1 MTSSDDSTGRRRR
14 ATILGSIGIVLVVL
28 GIIGVILYAT
38 GAPDAAAEAGTET
51 GALRGA
57 TIWAAALAMGIGAA
71 LILTAIMVSR
81 RGGSRVSEVE
91 GVGRPKG
98 DVIDDQR

>member
-1 MTSSDDSTGRRRR
+1 MSSSDDTSGRRRR
-14 ATILGSIGIVLVVL
+14 AAFIAGSGIVLLVL

-57 TIWAAALAMGIGAA
+57 TVWAAALAMGIGAA
-71 LILTAIMVSR
+71 LILTAIVVSR
-81 RGGSRVSEVE
+81 RGGSQVSEVQ

>member
-1 MTSSDDSTGRRRR
+1 MSTSPESSRRHRTLTL
-14 ATILGSIGIVLVVL
+14 AVIGALLVVA

-57 TIWAAALAMGIGAA
+57 TIWAAALSMGVGAA
-71 LILTAIMVSR
+71 LLLTALVVSR
-81 RGGSRVSEVE
+81 RGGSKVSEVQ